1 MAASIIAGLILGNYV
16 DKWVGTK
23 TTVFTIIGL
32 IAGVISGFSLL
43 IRLMKRKNDDESNE
57 SDQDAGA
64 K

>member
-1 MAASIIAGLILGNYV
+1 LAASIIAGLILGHYV

-23 TTVFTIIGL
+23 APVFTIIGL

-57 SDQDAGA
+57 PDQDAGA